1 MMIRKENNRPGRP
14 DKGENNPRREG
25 GNFER
30 KRSFGTGR
38 PAGAGPARGG
48 FAAKRPGFGAA
59 KAYGNDRPGRFDDK
73 ESRPRREGESFG
85 QKRPFGTGRPAGA
98 GPARGGFAAKRPGF
112 GAYGGRPQE
121 QEGSQRSFRENT
133 REGFAPKKG
142 SSFSEN
148 RRRAAGKPGLNFGS
162 KKSVFISADK
172 RKEMEAEAQQEAE
185 ARDQQARRHSTY
197 EGRYEDR
204 VRSSASLT
212 KKRLERDGDR
222 ENMPKRPYAAGG
234 RFAARPKPA
243 KKEAEEGMRLNKFIA
258 HSGVCSRRDADMY
271 IASGSVQVNGKV
283 ITEMGYKVMPT
294 DEVRFDGVE
303 LKAEKKVY
311 VLLNKPKNYITTTDD
326 PDNRHTVMELI
337 KNAAKERI
345 YPVGRLDR
353 TTMGLLLFTN
363 DGELARGI
371 MHPSSN
377 IKKTYHVTLD
387 KTLTANDMGAIRGGI
402 ELEDGPVEVD
412 GVSYIPDAPHKEV
425 GLEIHTGRNR
435 IVRRI
440 FEHLGY
446 EVVKLDRV
454 QLGPLTKKNLPRG
467 QWRHLTQQEVS
478 MLKMIA
484 SGKRLPAGQEGE
496 YGLE

>member
-1 MMIRKENNRPGRP
+1 MMIRKENNRPGRA
-14 DKGENNPRREG
+14 DNGENNPRREG
-25 GNFER
+25 GNFGQ
-30 KRSFGTGR
+30 KRPFGAGR
-38 PAGAGPARGG
+38 PSGAGSARSG
-48 FAAKRPGFGAA
+48 FAGKRPAFGGS
-59 KAYGNDRPGRFDDK
+59 KPYGNDRPGRFDDNK

-85 QKRPFGTGRPAGA
+85 QKRPFGARPQGE
-98 GPARGGFAAKRPGF
+98 
-112 GAYGGRPQE
+112 GRPQ
-121 QEGSQRSFRENT
+121 RPFRENT
-133 REGFAPKKG
+133 REGFPLKKG

-148 RRRAAGKPGLNFGS
+148 RRRAAGKPVLNFGS

-172 RKEMEAEAQQEAE
+172 RKEMEAEAQQDAE

-222 ENMPKRPYAAGG
+222 ENTPKRPYAAGG

>member
-1 MMIRKENNRPGRP
+1 
-14 DKGENNPRREG
+14 
-25 GNFER
+25 
-30 KRSFGTGR
+30 
-38 PAGAGPARGG
+38 
-48 FAAKRPGFGAA
+48 
-59 KAYGNDRPGRFDDK
+59 
-73 ESRPRREGESFG
+73 
-85 QKRPFGTGRPAGA
+85 
-98 GPARGGFAAKRPGF
+98 
-112 GAYGGRPQE
+112 
-121 QEGSQRSFRENT
+121 
-133 REGFAPKKG
+133 
-142 SSFSEN
+142 
-148 RRRAAGKPGLNFGS
+148 
-162 KKSVFISADK
+162 
-172 RKEMEAEAQQEAE
+172 MEAEAQQEAE

>member
-1 MMIRKENNRPGRP
+1 MMIRKENNRPGRA
-14 DKGENNPRREG
+14 DNGDNSPRREG

-38 PAGAGPARGG
+38 PAGAGSARGG
-48 FAAKRPGFGAA
+48 FAGKRPAFGGS
-59 KAYGNDRPGRFDDK
+59 KPYGNDRPSRFDDNK

-85 QKRPFGTGRPAGA
+85 QKRPFGARPQGE
-98 GPARGGFAAKRPGF
+98 
-112 GAYGGRPQE
+112 GRPQ
-121 QEGSQRSFRENT
+121 RPFRENA
-133 REGFAPKKG
+133 REGFPLKKG

-148 RRRAAGKPGLNFGS
+148 RRRAAGKPVLNFGS

-172 RKEMEAEAQQEAE
+172 RKEMEAEAQQDAE

-222 ENMPKRPYAAGG
+222 ENTPKRPYAAGG